1 MIERPSGAVTFLF
14 TDIEQSTRRW
24 DEQPDLMRRQL
35 AEHDVAL
42 KQAVASAGGFLFKHT
57 GDGVVAAFASPRAAV
72 DAAVAA
78 QQQLTLPVRMGICSG
93 EVESRDN
100 DYFGPALNRAAR
112 TMSAAHGGQILVA
125 ASTASLISGVD
136 LIDLGRHRLRDLS
149 QEQHLFQVYV
159 EGLKLDFPPPR
170 TLNALPGNLPAQ
182 ATSFLG
188 REQDIIELAA
198 LVRGNRLVTLTGV
211 GGVGKTRL
219 ALQVAADVAS
229 DFPDGAWLVEFGN
242 VTDPGAVGHAVG
254 AVLGIAQQRG
264 TTIKDSIVGALGSQR
279 LLLLLD
285 NCEHL
290 IEAAAALVQ
299 PILAGCAQVV
309 VLATSREALMLD
321 GERNWPVASLSVDDD
336 IRSAAAR
343 LFVDRALAVAPD
355 FNADNPR
362 EAIVEICRRLD
373 GIPLAIELAAARVR
387 SLSPAQ
393 IRDRLNERFRLLT
406 GSRRAQER
414 HQTLRHAVQW
424 SYDLL
429 SPQERTLLARVSV
442 FAGGFSLEACEQVC
456 SGGDI
461 APGDLLD
468 LLDSLV
474 RKSLV
479 STDHKGASV
488 RFGLLETIRQF
499 GEEQLAQ
506 SREAS
511 AVRLAHAQF
520 FANDSTRN
528 FQTWLSPQQGAAYH
542 WLDREIDNLRTA
554 FRWAKDTGHV
564 DLACTIASNI
574 GDMGRFVVRDEAAFW
589 AEEIVDAARAIGH
602 SRLIVLLTWAASTAW
617 SLARTQDAKRYGAE
631 AISLPDDA
639 HLDPF
644 AWAFA
649 DLATIALYEGD
660 GEGAVDL
667 ITRGAGREGDRHG
680 RFNLAF
686 VPFFLA
692 ACGRYREAQDIA
704 DETIMK
710 AEATGVPCSIVIAW
724 WGKAQAWSALDP
736 AQALT
741 CYEHAAALARDSG
754 NRLFESMIVPQMAA
768 LQASSNDATAALRSF
783 KQMLGM
789 LQRSPDLM
797 IAVVGIASLIV
808 LFERIGAPLAAAR
821 LSGALARL
829 SALDYSHAA
838 VREATVRLRETLGE
852 RTFEEESR
860 RGAAMNLRE
869 SAEYAAKQ
877 VELNLAE
884 REV

>member
-14 TDIEQSTRRW
+14 TDIERSTRRW

-35 AEHDVAL
+35 AEHDAAL
-42 KQAVASAGGFLFKHT
+42 RQAVVSAGGFLFKHT

-78 QQQLTLPVRMGICSG
+78 QQQLTLPVRMGICTG

-125 ASTASLISGVD
+125 ASTASLINGVD

-149 QEQHLFQVYV
+149 QEQHLFQVHG
-159 EGLKLDFPPPR
+159 EGLKLDFPAPR

-188 REQDIIELAA
+188 REQDIIKLVA

-219 ALQVAADVAS
+219 ALEVAADVAP
-229 DFPDGAWLVEFGN
+229 DFPDGVWFVELGN
-242 VTDPGAVGHAVG
+242 VTDPGAVGHSVG
-254 AVLGIAQQRG
+254 AVLGIAQQRRG
-264 TTIKDSIVGALGSQR
+264 TTIEESIVGALGNQH

-290 IEAAAALVQ
+290 IEAAAALIQ
-299 PILAGCAQVV
+299 PILARCAQVV

-321 GERNWPVASLSVDDD
+321 GERNWPVASLSVGNDL
-336 IRSAAAR
+336 RSAAAR

-355 FNADNPR
+355 FNVDNPHD
-362 EAIVEICRRLD
+362 AIVEICRRLD
-373 GIPLAIELAAARVR
+373 GLPLAIELAAARVR

-406 GSRRAQER
+406 GSRRALER

-429 SPQERTLLARVSV
+429 SPQERTLLARISV

-479 STDHKGASV
+479 SADHKGASV
-488 RFGLLETIRQF
+488 SFSLLETIRQF
-499 GEEQLAQ
+499 GEEQLALSGQ
-506 SREAS
+506 AS
-511 AVRLAHAQF
+511 DMRLRHAQF
-520 FANDSTRN
+520 FADDSARN
-528 FQTWLSPQQGAAYH
+528 FQIGLSPQQGAAYR

-554 FRWAKDTGHV
+554 FRWANDSGHV

-574 GDMGRFVVRDEAAFW
+574 GDMGRFVVRDEAALW

-602 SRLIVLLTWAASTAW
+602 PRLIVLLTWAASTAW
-617 SLARTQDAKRYGAE
+617 SQARTKDAKRYGAE
-631 AISLPDDA
+631 AILLPDDA
-639 HLDPF
+639 HFDPF
-644 AWAFA
+644 AWTFA

-660 GEGAVDL
+660 GESAVDL
-667 ITRGAGREGDRHG
+667 ITRGRSAKVIDMGVSTWRLCHFSWWLAVATRRHE
-680 RFNLAF
+680 RL
-686 VPFFLA
+686 PTRQSL
-692 ACGRYREAQDIA
+692 
-704 DETIMK
+704 K
-710 AEATGVPCSIVIAW
+710 WKP
-724 WGKAQAWSALDP
+724 P
-736 AQALT
+736 A
-741 CYEHAAALARDSG
+741 
-754 NRLFESMIVPQMAA
+754 
-768 LQASSNDATAALRSF
+768 
-783 KQMLGM
+783 
-789 LQRSPDLM
+789 SP
-797 IAVVGIASLIV
+797 
-808 LFERIGAPLAAAR
+808 AR
-821 LSGALARL
+821 LSLPG
-829 SALDYSHAA
+829 
-838 VREATVRLRETLGE
+838 GE
-852 RTFEEESR
+852 KRRRGRRSTQSR
-860 RGAAMNLRE
+860 R
-869 SAEYAAKQ
+869 
-877 VELNLAE
+877 
-884 REV
+884 